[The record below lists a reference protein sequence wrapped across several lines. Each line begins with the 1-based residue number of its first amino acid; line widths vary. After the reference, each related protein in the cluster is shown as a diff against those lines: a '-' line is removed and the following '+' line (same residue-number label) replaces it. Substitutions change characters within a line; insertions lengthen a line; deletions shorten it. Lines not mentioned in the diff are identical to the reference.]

1 MRNFLNNHRF
11 TECWTETCPN
21 PCLCVTRHSASKC
34 RTIQHFAGLLASQV
48 TRTRTYIFLLAR
60 RSLICPTT
68 HSFLNLRIRTPPFTL
83 FSCLFISVTKPKTH
97 AHQLNSLTTETVEKK
112 WGEIHVDE
120 NTESEYNTFFSPSSS
135 VQWENIPGHTFPQ
148 PRTSFW
154 EGGRDCLSLE
164 PRIRS
169 PTRRRNGERQI
180 QIRHRIM
187 VD

>member
-112 WGEIHVDE
+112 WGKYTWTKILKVSTTHFFLLLLLF
-120 NTESEYNTFFSPSSS
+120 SE
-135 VQWENIPGHTFPQ
+135 
-148 PRTSFW
+148 RTY
-154 EGGRDCLSLE
+154 
-164 PRIRS
+164 PATRS
-169 PTRRRNGERQI
+169 HSHGLPFGKEVGIVYRWSRG
-180 QIRHRIM
+180 
-187 VD
+187 